1 MKYEDIYTFLAA
13 FDNGSIAKA
22 AEKLYISQGTASTRL
37 QQLEDELGISLF
49 YRHKGIRR
57 LSLTQAG
64 KEFLPIAQQLYAL
77 WQDALNLKNLSFYQ
91 ELKIAA
97 TDTLNTLIY
106 TPLYAHFAT
115 NHKDIVLTIKTHHSG
130 EIHHQVD
137 NQMCDIGFC
146 INHYNYPNIIFTP
159 LYEDKLV
166 LVVHK
171 SNPYNTSFDLSD
183 LDNSQEIYLPASNEF
198 VLWHEQHFINH
209 NRKLMTVGTVA
220 MQKQFLN
227 NSKHWVIMPNSSAS
241 EFIKEFPDFLIQE
254 LNDIPKRIIYLLTYK
269 YPRPGIKKATQI
281 FVDEL
286 LQFLQQN
293 ESIKIIYDKS
303 L

>member
-1 MKYEDIYTFLAA
+1 MTFLEIEA
-13 FDNGSIAKA
+13 FLKIAQCGSFSAA

-137 NQMCDIGFC
+137 NQMCD
-146 INHYNYPNIIFTP
+146 
-159 LYEDKLV
+159 
-166 LVVHK
+166 
-171 SNPYNTSFDLSD
+171 
-183 LDNSQEIYLPASNEF
+183 
-198 VLWHEQHFINH
+198 
-209 NRKLMTVGTVA
+209 
-220 MQKQFLN
+220 
-227 NSKHWVIMPNSSAS
+227 
-241 EFIKEFPDFLIQE
+241 
-254 LNDIPKRIIYLLTYK
+254 
-269 YPRPGIKKATQI
+269 
-281 FVDEL
+281 
-286 LQFLQQN
+286 
-293 ESIKIIYDKS
+293 
-303 L
+303 